1 MIVIATRLDSN
12 RKAIMFNGFDDKVL
26 LFILIVYMVNL

>member
-12 RKAIMFNGFDDKVL
+12 RKTIMFNGFDDKV
-26 LFILIVYMVNL
+26 FIVYTYYVCG